1 MYINVPSVSLLHRY
15 PTDNYRFYADSGK
28 SLELWA
34 HVNNFTDFNLVR
46 AITMKNLPDSND
58 VSSIELINCDTILIY
73 TKTNKSDEVMGKIE
87 IQFQYY
93 FLFWQIY
100 VLSYLNTMFNFSFN
114 RIRNNEWGPFSNE
127 ERALIDSD
135 LSDSSE
141 GMNYIQQIFAK
152 FETMKFAYEVSCFT
166 QPVEYRVRAGLDNPC
181 NHIDS
186 SSPDNHVEVHT

>member
-46 AITMKNLPDSND
+46 AITMKNLPDSNG
-58 VSSIELINCDTILIY
+58 VSSIELIHCDTILIY

-87 IQFQYY
+87 IHFQYY

-114 RIRNNEWGPFSNE
+114 RISNNEWGPFSNE
-127 ERALIDSD
+127 ERALTD
-135 LSDSSE
+135 SDSSE

-152 FETMKFAYEVSCFT
+152 FQTMKFANEVSCFT
-166 QPVEYRVRAGLDNPC
+166 QPVEYILRAGLDNPC

-186 SSPDNHVEVHT
+186 LSPDNHVEVHT